1 MKAFLRQVVDHY
13 LDEPSGMDGLV
24 FVFPNRR
31 SIAFFKKYIKDALAE
46 RGSGKPVLAPVL
58 LPVNEFFEKLSGETS
73 ADRISLLLELY
84 DCYTKLYKKAESL
97 DDFIYWGDVILS
109 DFNDIDKYMVNAR
122 GLYTNL
128 KDYRSIEAN
137 YDFLTDRQ
145 REAIERLVDH
155 FRQPSQEEQARGRD
169 AQGNFYLLWQL
180 LYPLYESFRERLRSE
195 GQGYEGMIYR
205 DLAEREGDFLPL
217 LQQLDPMFKGCVFVG
232 LNALSRSEATVME
245 KLGREGL
252 AQYCWDYSE
261 EMIGD
266 PGEGRKKSVA
276 SLFVSENL
284 KRFPQAFQPQIGGV
298 ALRPKDGDARFHFV
312 GVPSATGQARI
323 LGQILSRVSSEER
336 GLDFSIVL
344 PDESF
349 LMSTLSCIPEEV
361 DAVNVTMGYPL
372 AASEWN
378 AMMRSILAAQLSVRK
393 GEAFYR
399 RAVYEVFSNSI
410 FKAVLS
416 KEEADLCGQIRKEQ
430 KIYIPSGDFA
440 SGELTA
446 LVFTPAM
453 ESLTALDPEGN
464 ASRCARLAE
473 YLKAVCHSIAR
484 RLNPETDSLQLEC
497 ALKYYSCVNRLAAL
511 RLPILPKTFI
521 HLVEQLVAGMSV
533 PFEGEPLGGMQLMG
547 PLETRALDF
556 KHIVILNANE
566 GVFPRRSAGSSF
578 IPPELRRA
586 FELPTYEYKDGVW
599 AYYFYR
605 MVARAEDVWMVYDS
619 RQEASGGGEPS
630 RFISQLK
637 YMYGQQC
644 SYEELVADS
653 QLCDTSVPDEIPKTA
668 EDIDLIFSK
677 PFSASKIQSY
687 VKCPAKFYYQ
697 VVCGLKDEDELSDNL
712 DARLLGDLCHHTLC
726 LAYTNPQALE
736 GTEDFET
743 LTRKFEFKPHDITA
757 EYLDSLL
764 SEEGKQLLRKRVNAE
779 ICCLLRCPEVSGR
792 NLVYAE
798 VALEYIAKVLETDRK
813 KLLSRASFRI
823 VALEMPCNCQICGE
837 NFTGFI
843 DRLDMFE
850 DGVLRVVD
858 YKTGKD
864 SQLALAAE
872 NSPEMFFD
880 VSGKSS
886 DYKAAFQFFVYDR
899 MLEQQSPKVVPEFS
913 EVRNAMYSMKDIF
926 TEEIVDNPEIQIVND
941 GMKEKLTKIFE
952 ELRNSEKG
960 FVRNTHVYKLC
971 DYCNFINI
979 CGNTAKQE
987 DKL

>member
-13 LDEPSGMDGLV
+13 LDDPSGMDGLV

-46 RGSGKPVLAPVL
+46 KGSGKPVLAPVM
-58 LPVNEFFEKLSGETS
+58 LPVNEFFEKLSGTRA

-84 DCYTKLYKKAESL
+84 GCYSALYKNAEPL
-97 DDFIYWGDVILS
+97 DDFIYWGDVILG
-109 DFNDIDKYMVNAR
+109 DFNDIDKYLVDAK
-122 GLYTNL
+122 GLYANL
-128 KDYRSIEAN
+128 KDYRSIEAD
-137 YDFLTDRQ
+137 YSFLTDEQRQ
-145 REAIERLVDH
+145 AIERLVDH
-155 FRQPSQEEQARGRD
+155 FRQPSQEDHPRGRD

-180 LYPLYESFRERLRSE
+180 LYPLYKSFRERLRSE
-195 GQGYEGMIYR
+195 GEGYEGMIYR
-205 DLAEREGDFLPL
+205 ELAEREGELLPL
-217 LQQLDPMFKGCVFVG
+217 LKQLDPMCRGCVFVG
-232 LNALSRSEATVME
+232 LNALSRSEAKVME
-245 KLGREGL
+245 KLGKEGL

-261 EMIGD
+261 EMVREQ
-266 PGEGRKKSVA
+266 GEGRKQSVS
-276 SLFVSENL
+276 SLFIRENL

-298 ALRPKDGDARFHFV
+298 ALPSEDGGPRFHFI

-323 LGQILSRVSSEER
+323 LPQILSRVRSEER

-349 LMSTLSCIPEEV
+349 LMSTLSSIPDEV

-378 AMMRSILAAQLSVRK
+378 AMMRSILAAQLNVRK

-416 KEEADLCGQIRKEQ
+416 EEETALCEQIRKEQ

-440 SGELTA
+440 SGELTS
-446 LVFTPAM
+446 LVFTPVM
-453 ESLTALDPEGN
+453 ESLSALDPEGN

-473 YLKAVCHSIAR
+473 YLKTVCHSIAR

-497 ALKYYSCVNRLAAL
+497 ALKYYSCANRLASL

-605 MVARAEDVWMVYDS
+605 MIARAEDVWMVYDS

-637 YMYGQQC
+637 YMYGGQC

-653 QLCDTSVPDEIPKTA
+653 QLCETAVPDVIPKTE
-668 EDIDLIFSK
+668 EDIELIFSK
-677 PFSASKIQSY
+677 PFSASKIQNY

-697 VVCGLKDEDELSDNL
+697 VVCGLKDEDELTDNL
-712 DARLLGDLCHHTLC
+712 DSRLLGDLCHHTLC
-726 LAYTNPQALE
+726 LAYTCPEALE
-736 GTEDFET
+736 SNKDYET
-743 LTRKFEFKPHDITA
+743 LVKEYPFKPHDVDA
-757 EYLDSLL
+757 KYLDSLL
-764 SEEGKQLLRKRVNAE
+764 SPEGNQLLRRRVNAE
-779 ICCLLRCPEVSGR
+779 ICSLLRCPEVSGR

-798 VALEYIAKVLETDRK
+798 VALEFIIKVLNTDKK
-813 KLLSRASFRI
+813 KLDGRSSFRI
-823 VALEMPCNCQICGE
+823 VALEMPCKCEICGQK
-837 NFTGFI
+837 FTGFI

-850 DGVLRVVD
+850 EGVLRVVD

-864 SQLALAAE
+864 GQAVLAAGDSAR
-872 NSPEMFFD
+872 NFFGD
-880 VSGKSS
+880 NNKSS
-886 DYKAAFQFFVYDR
+886 ENKAAFQFFVYDR
-899 MLEQQSPKVVPEFS
+899 MIHALMQDGLKFK

-926 TEEIVDNPEIQIVND
+926 TDDIVDNPEIQSV
-941 GMKEKLTKIFE
+941 KEEMEENLSKIFE
-952 ELRNSEKG
+952 ELKDPQIGFKRNSQ
-960 FVRNTHVYKLC
+960 VYKLC
-971 DYCNFINI
+971 EYCNFINI
-979 CGNTAKQE
+979 CGQTAK
-987 DKL
+987 

>member
-1 MKAFLRQVVDHY
+1 MNAFLRQVVDHY
-13 LDEPSGMDGLV
+13 LDDPSGMDGLV

-31 SIAFFKKYIKDALAE
+31 SIAFFKKYIKDSLAE
-46 RGSGKPVLAPVL
+46 RGSGKPVLAPVM
-58 LPVNEFFEKLSGETS
+58 LPVNEFFEKLSGTRA

-84 DCYTKLYKKAESL
+84 DCYSALYKNAEPL
-97 DDFIYWGDVILS
+97 DDFIYWGDVILG
-109 DFNDIDKYMVNAR
+109 DFNDIDKYLVDAK
-122 GLYTNL
+122 GLYANL
-128 KDYRSIEAN
+128 KDYRSIEGD
-137 YDFLTDRQ
+137 YSFLTDGQ

-155 FRQPSQEEQARGRD
+155 FRQPSREEHPRGRD

-180 LYPLYESFRERLRSE
+180 LYPLYKSFRERLRRE
-195 GQGYEGMIYR
+195 GEGYEGMIYR
-205 DLAEREGDFLPL
+205 ELAEREGEFLPL
-217 LQQLDPMFKGCVFVG
+217 LKQLDPMCRGCVFVG
-232 LNALSRSEATVME
+232 LNALSRSEAKVME
-245 KLGREGL
+245 KLGKEGL

-261 EMIGD
+261 EMVRE
-266 PGEGRKKSVA
+266 PGEGRKQSVA
-276 SLFVSENL
+276 SLFIRENL

-298 ALRPKDGDARFHFV
+298 ALPSEDGGPRFHFI

-323 LGQILSRVSSEER
+323 LPQILSRVKSEER

-349 LMSTLSCIPEEV
+349 LMSTLSSIPEEV

-378 AMMRSILAAQLSVRK
+378 AMMRSILAAQLNVRK

-416 KEEADLCGQIRKEQ
+416 EEETALCEQIRKEQ

-440 SGELTA
+440 SGELTS
-446 LVFTPAM
+446 LVFTPVM
-453 ESLTALDPEGN
+453 ESLSALDPEGN

-473 YLKAVCHSIAR
+473 YLKTVCHSIAR

-497 ALKYYSCVNRLAAL
+497 ALKYYSCANRLASL

-521 HLVEQLVAGMSV
+521 HLVEQLVAVMSV

-619 RQEASGGGEPS
+619 RQEATGGGEPS

-637 YMYGQQC
+637 YMYGRQC
-644 SYEELVADS
+644 SYEDLVADS
-653 QLCDTSVPDEIPKTA
+653 QLCDTAVPDVIPKTE
-668 EDIDLIFSK
+668 EDIELIFSK
-677 PFSASKIQSY
+677 PFSASRIQSY

-726 LAYTNPQALE
+726 LAYTSPNALKS
-736 GTEDFET
+736 TEDFET
-743 LTRKFEFKPHDITA
+743 LAEKNVFMPHDITA

-764 SEEGKQLLRKRVNAE
+764 SPEGKQLLRSRVYAE
-779 ICCLLRCPEVSGR
+779 ICCLLHCPEVGGR

-798 VALEYIAKVLETDRK
+798 VALEFISKVLEQDRR
-813 KLLSRASFRI
+813 KLGSGKSFRI
-823 VALEMPCNCQICGE
+823 LALEAKCSCEICGE
-837 NFTGFI
+837 KFTGFI

-850 DGVLRVVD
+850 EGILRVVD

-864 SQLALAAE
+864 SQMALAAE
-872 NSPEMFFD
+872 NSPELFFNNN
-880 VSGKSS
+880 GKSS
-886 DYKAAFQFFVYDR
+886 DYKAAFQYFVYDR
-899 MLEQQSPKVVPEFS
+899 MLDQQPPRGVPRFN
-913 EVRNAMYSMKDIF
+913 EVRNAMYSMKDLF
-926 TEEIVDNPEIQIVND
+926 TEEIVDNPEILIV
-941 GMKEKLTKIFE
+941 KEEMEAKLEKIFE
-952 ELRNSEKG
+952 ELKDPETGFKRN
-960 FVRNTHVYKLC
+960 RHVYKLC
-971 DYCNFINI
+971 ENCNFINI
-979 CGNTAKQE
+979 CGETAK
-987 DKL
+987 